1 MPCVIGLARKTKAR
15 LAHVPLCWFAHEA
28 VETCSREQKY
38 ITLMYSP
45 ELDPALGF
53 LKRTRCH
60 HAKHAQIAVGF
71 DSDGTSRGVA
81 SARYPDELN
90 RVLVRA
96 LAYPHLCASDEAWGG
111 EM

>member
-45 ELDPALGF
+45 ELEPALGF

-81 SARYPDELN
+81 SAPR
-90 RVLVRA
+90 RVRA
-96 LAYPHLCASDEAWGG
+96 ASLQITARRRRAAAAPSAARL
-111 EM
+111 